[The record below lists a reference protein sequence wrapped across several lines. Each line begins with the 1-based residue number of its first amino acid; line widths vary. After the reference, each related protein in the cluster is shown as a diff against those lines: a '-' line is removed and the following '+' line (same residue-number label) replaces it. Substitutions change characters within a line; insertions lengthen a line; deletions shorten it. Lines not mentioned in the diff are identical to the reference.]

1 MPLYSRLVNTQSISG
16 YTLLDSGCN
25 CYAVSAPVL
34 FRWKTIRRFVW
45 IVVKVDPIMH
55 NLFHQSGAD

>member
-25 CYAVSAPVL
+25 IVL
-34 FRWKTIRRFVW
+34 RRFSTCPFALENYPTLCMDRR
-45 IVVKVDPIMH
+45 K
-55 NLFHQSGAD
+55 G